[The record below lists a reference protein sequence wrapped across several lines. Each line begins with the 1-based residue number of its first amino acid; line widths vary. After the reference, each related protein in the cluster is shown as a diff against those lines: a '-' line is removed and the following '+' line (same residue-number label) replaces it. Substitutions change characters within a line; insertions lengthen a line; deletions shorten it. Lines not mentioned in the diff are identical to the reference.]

1 MESYLPIYALAS
13 PLVGA
18 LVALISPKGVREAAS
33 TIFAAIP
40 LLILGMMTP
49 YVLAGETLICNVGIL
64 FGVDALSW
72 LILLVVTLLGFLAVV
87 YSIGYAEKEIEEGK
101 LNAYY
106 CFVLLFVASM
116 VGMAMV
122 QNLLYLYVFMEVM
135 TVTSA
140 LAVVM
145 KGVPEAL
152 EASYKYLI
160 LSLFGSVFII
170 LSIAIFLTQAHTL
183 ALDGIR
189 TGLQAAVGGSVLLNV
204 AVVCLL
210 FGFGTKAGMVPLHA
224 WLPDVHA
231 EAPTPVSALF
241 SGAAIHMGIYA
252 LFRSLLAVMPALDG
266 FGGLLAALGLITMI
280 VGLAMA
286 IAQRDL
292 KRMLAYSSIDEIG
305 YMLLAFGMGTS
316 LGMSGAIFHIFNH
329 ALAKALLFLCAGVV
343 LYHAGRN
350 IYELGGL
357 ASKMPTVAVG
367 FLVGLLAISGVPPL
381 NGFWSKL
388 MIYKATFDAGFWY
401 YTIIAMVA
409 SVMTLAYYLRAFHR
423 IFMAEPEAWRKV
435 SELPVAKLEEVV
447 AAPITTHAAGVTTP
461 TAAAAAT
468 NPGRTPTSMLIPI
481 IVLAV
486 ACLLVGFFP
495 EVLLKIVESCVMGVM
510 P

>member
-1 MESYLPIYALAS
+1 MESYLPVYALAS

-18 LVALISPKGVREAAS
+18 LVALISPRGVREAAS
-33 TIFAAIP
+33 AIFAAIP
-40 LLILGMMTP
+40 LLALGGMTP
-49 YVLAGETLICNVGIL
+49 YILAGEELTWGI
-64 FGVDALSW
+64 FGVDAFSW
-72 LILLVVTLLGFLAVV
+72 LVLLIVTLLGFLAVV
-87 YSIGYAEKEIEEGK
+87 YSIGCAGREVESGRFSS
-101 LNAYY
+101 YY
-106 CFVLLFVASM
+106 CFVLLFIASM
-116 VGMAMV
+116 VGMAMARD
-122 QNLLYLYVFMEVM
+122 LLTLYIFMEAM

-140 LAVVM
+140 LAVVVR
-145 KGVPEAL
+145 GVPEAL
-152 EASYKYLI
+152 EASYKYLV
-160 LSLFGSVFII
+160 LCFFGSAFII
-170 LSIAIFLTQAHTL
+170 LSMAIFLRQAHTL
-183 ALDGIR
+183 AFDGLAA
-189 TGLQAAVGGSVLLNV
+189 GGGVLLSAAV
-204 AVVCLL
+204 ACLI

-224 WLPDVHA
+224 WLPDIYA
-231 EAPTPVSALF
+231 EAPTPVSALLA
-241 SGAAIHMGIYA
+241 GAATHMGVYA
-252 LFRSLLAVMPALDG
+252 LFRSLLAVVPALDG

-316 LGMSGAIFHIFNH
+316 LGMSGAVFHIFNH

-357 ASKMPTVAVG
+357 ASKMPTAAVG
-367 FLVGLLAISGVPPL
+367 FLVGLLAISGAPPL

-401 YTIIAMVA
+401 YTVIAMVA

-423 IFMAEPEAWRKV
+423 VFMAEPEAWRRV
-435 SELPVAKLEEVV
+435 SELPTAKLEEV
-447 AAPITTHAAGVTTP
+447 AAPTTTHAAGVTT
-461 TAAAAAT
+461 AAAAAAA
-468 NPGRTPTSMLIPI
+468 NPGRTPVSMLIPI
-481 IVLAV
+481 IVLAA

-495 EVLLKIVESCVMGVM
+495 EPLLKIVESCVVGVGVM